1 MNSNLPL
8 TLGYLNPALNNSAQ
22 VHQLQVNRF
31 TKCICTRAFIQCPEE
46 YRAEKKN
53 DAYSAV
59 FQATGSLQNM
69 N

>member
-46 YRAEKKN
+46 YRAEKKKTMHIPR
-53 DAYSAV
+53 YSRLRV
-59 FQATGSLQNM
+59 LFKI
-69 N
+69 